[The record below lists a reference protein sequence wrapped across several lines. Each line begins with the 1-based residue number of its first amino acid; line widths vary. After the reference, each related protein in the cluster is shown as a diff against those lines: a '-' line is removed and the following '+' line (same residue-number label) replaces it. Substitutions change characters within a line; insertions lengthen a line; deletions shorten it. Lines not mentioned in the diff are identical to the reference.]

1 MSLVD
6 KFDDNAEPAYTRAFD
21 RETARRQ
28 LRVSLVLVAAMAAAA
43 FILGFA
49 LPLNSPHPTK
59 SQPMAGDADS
69 AFSGRL
75 LSINDR

>member
-6 KFDDNAEPAYTRAFD
+6 KFDDTAEPAYTRAFD

-28 LRVSLVLVAAMAAAA
+28 LRVSIVLVAAMAVAA
-43 FILGFA
+43 FVLGFA
-49 LPLNSPHPTK
+49 LPLNTPHQSK
-59 SQPMAGDADS
+59 VQPMAGPDS

-75 LSINDR
+75 LSINDH

>member
-6 KFDDNAEPAYTRAFD
+6 KFEDTAEPAYTRVFD

-28 LRVSLVLVAAMAAAA
+28 LRVSLVLVAAMAMAA
-43 FILGFA
+43 FVLGFA
-49 LPLNSPHPTK
+49 LPFSPHPSGK
-59 SQPMAGDADS
+59 VQPMAGPDS

>member
-6 KFDDNAEPAYTRAFD
+6 KFDDTAEPAYTRAFD

-43 FILGFA
+43 FVLGFA
-49 LPLNSPHPTK
+49 LPFSSHPGSK
-59 SQPMAGDADS
+59 VQPMAGPDS

-75 LSINDR
+75 LSINER